1 MEFSENDKYKIWIH
15 YMVTQVA
22 LRNDFHIFTNY
33 KAYEDHYDDSF
44 KKYHAFNVATKQLW
58 LDLKVRPFESFCA
71 EEDDRVSSGLKGWYW
86 RFKDKIFKD
95 E

>member
-1 MEFSENDKYKIWIH
+1 MEFSEDDKYKIWIH

-22 LRNDFHIFTNY
+22 LRNNFHIFQGY
-33 KAYEDHYDDSF
+33 KEREENFDNSF
-44 KKYHAFNVATKQLW
+44 KKYPAFNVATKQLW

-86 RFKDKIFKD
+86 RFKDRIFKH